1 MVRFFDD
8 KDIYA
13 LDDIFLEH
21 IMNREE
27 YIGLYERMMDS
38 RNKPISVF
46 NKGICGNGGTTGFI
60 NYVLNSCN
68 NGTGKGCLILVPN
81 VSIVTDKENNFL
93 GNDNVCCVYG
103 GVSINDI
110 NVDAQVVIATY
121 DQFPR
126 LMKRLHN
133 AAVKTEGKEMKFWS
147 GRTIIIDEYHK
158 LVTESSFRKICVAI
172 TELIRNV
179 ESPVILMSATP
190 YMEYVE
196 MLSEL
201 LPDRELAKYNVIYP
215 YEMRSS
221 LTVYDIKEDRLL
233 PVFKKMME
241 STKKD
246 HICVFYNCVNDIKN
260 LAIQLGED
268 CEVLCSSA
276 KKDRLRELYSNKFNP
291 DKKVHFLTSAF
302 FTGCDIEIP
311 ESEEVEVVI
320 VGSPEF
326 DFMALNEMDIKQIL
340 GRFRIKGGGVRYYGN
355 SVFYLNKYVDPATY
369 NQNKTDYDLKTILL
383 NSPNFDWKTATGGI
397 EVKQSHIRLKKVLE
411 TYNMWGSCDSLM
423 KGLSSYGFD
432 VEKGD
437 PTQINELDKVVKKKF
452 VPFKKAKEMVKKG
465 LPVTVFQYKDID
477 ELIEYAKAFG
487 TGRDFDRLTKV
498 RLDNWYKV
506 HMLIEGVELEGMDK
520 SMLCEAFD
528 LGEYRIYSARYLME
542 CLSYLCDDCDYDNLT
557 WKMKEVFGVIA
568 VDMEFYYKKRY
579 KNKYVLVYDEK
590 GKKRPPKLDTSL
602 KEKDKKMTL
611 FVKFRLIQNSGMIND
626 LNFSYESGITGNH
639 SRAYSK
645 KMDSLVGEYHI
656 KSLEGNSDYKWMME
670 DKRNRLPVIKSDND
684 RLKKIKIFGQTKMS
698 EMYTDSTAQYEFNKK
713 NVDRVDCLVVDLDD
727 GLHFSEFKE
736 MYGEWKW
743 YAMPTFSNIEEDW
756 TKFRVIIPL
765 KYSVYLGKG
774 DNNLKVL
781 KCLRKLFC
789 PYEDPQHQMYFQ
801 ANMQDLQDIKGHIE
815 NAELYDITQETV
827 DSLHKYIDNCYEFK
841 QERLNIEK
849 VESVLS
855 GFKIRRCRTWE
866 MDDAIKYCMENN
878 KDGFRH
884 TALFVIKNNIKSESL
899 DEFGQ
904 WYLEYAGK
912 RRYDKHWIG
921 NSLID

>member
-1 MVRFFDD
+1 MIRFHND

-13 LDDIFLEH
+13 LDDIFLEK
-21 IMNREE
+21 IMDREE
-27 YIGLYERMMDS
+27 YRGLYDRMFDG

-60 NYVLNSCN
+60 NYVLNSCK

-81 VSIVTDKENNFL
+81 VSIVTDKEDKL
-93 GNDNVCCVYG
+93 KDNDNVCFVYG
-103 GVSINDI
+103 GVKDI

-126 LMKRLHN
+126 LMKKLHN
-133 AAVKTEGKEMKFWS
+133 AAVKTEGLEMKFWS

-179 ESPVILMSATP
+179 DSPVILMSATP

-215 YEMRSS
+215 YNMRSG

-276 KKDRLRELYSNKFNP
+276 KKDRLRELYSNKFNQ

-311 ESEEVEVVI
+311 EDKTVEVVI

-326 DFMALNEMDIKQIL
+326 DFMALNEMDVKQIL
-340 GRFRIKGGGVRYYGN
+340 GRFRSKTGNVRYYGN
-355 SVFYLNKYVDPATY
+355 NVFYMNKYVDPATY

-397 EVKQSHIRLKKVLE
+397 DVKQSHIRLKKVLD
-411 TYNMWGSCDSLM
+411 TYNMWSSCDTLIQ
-423 KGLSSYGFD
+423 GLSAYGFD

-437 PTQINELDKVVKKKF
+437 PTAINELDKVKRKKQL
-452 VPFKKAKEMVKKG
+452 PFKKVKEMVKKG
-465 LPVTVFQYKDID
+465 LPVTIFQYKDIE
-477 ELIEYAKAFG
+477 ELIEFVKVFG

-498 RLDNWYKV
+498 RLNNWYKV
-506 HMLIEGVELEGMDK
+506 HMLIEGVELEGMTK
-520 SMLCEAFD
+520 EMLMEAFD
-528 LGEYRIYSARYLME
+528 LGDHRIYSARYLLE
-542 CLSYLCDDCDYDNLT
+542 CLSYLCDGCDYDNLA
-557 WKMKEVFGVIA
+557 WKMMEVFGVTA
-568 VDMEFYYKKRY
+568 VDMEFYSKKRY
-579 KNKYVLVYDEK
+579 KNRYVLVS
-590 GKKRPPKLDTSL
+590 GKNDKKCPPKLDTSL
-602 KEKDKKMTL
+602 KEKDKKADIL
-611 FVKFRLIQNSGMIND
+611 RQFPGHQNTGMIPYI
-626 LNFSYESGITGNH
+626 NFSYETEIMDHH

-645 KMDSLVGEYHI
+645 KMESILAEGWM
-656 KSLEGNSDYKWMME
+656 KSLASKKDYQWMME
-670 DKRNRLPVIKSDND
+670 DKRSRLPVIKADND
-684 RLKKIKIFGQTKMS
+684 RVKALKIYGQTKMS
-698 EMYTDSTAQYEFNKK
+698 EMYTDSTAQYEFSKK

-727 GLHFSEFKE
+727 GLPFSEFRE
-736 MYGEWKW
+736 MYCEWKW
-743 YAMPTFSNIEEDW
+743 YAMPTFSNVDEDW
-756 TKFRVIIPL
+756 KKFRVIIPL
-765 KYSVYLGKG
+765 KYTIYLGKG
-774 DNNLKVL
+774 ENNLKVL

-789 PYEDPQHQMYFQ
+789 PFEDPQHQMYFQ
-801 ANMQDLQDIKGHIE
+801 ANLEDYQKTYINKG
-815 NAELYDITQETV
+815 ELYDITQDTV

-841 QERLNIEK
+841 QDRLDVEK
-849 VESVLS
+849 VETKLS

-878 KDGFRH
+878 KEGFRH
-884 TALFVIKNNIKSESL
+884 TALFVIKNNIKSEHL

-912 RRYDKHWIG
+912 RRYDKHWLG